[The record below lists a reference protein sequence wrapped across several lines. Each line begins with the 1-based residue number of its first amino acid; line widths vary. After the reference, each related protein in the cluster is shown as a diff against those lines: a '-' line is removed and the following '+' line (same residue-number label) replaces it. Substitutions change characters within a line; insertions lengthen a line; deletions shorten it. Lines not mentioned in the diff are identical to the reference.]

1 HDLPVLGL
9 YWRTLHCA
17 GWKRSLMTWQADHP
31 PVSPRENPGRLCL
44 PPVVTAP
51 AVQQQTA
58 MANNASDNSCA
69 AEF

>member
-1 HDLPVLGL
+1 
-9 YWRTLHCA
+9 
-17 GWKRSLMTWQADHP
+17 MTWQADHP

-51 AVQQQTA
+51 AAQQQTA